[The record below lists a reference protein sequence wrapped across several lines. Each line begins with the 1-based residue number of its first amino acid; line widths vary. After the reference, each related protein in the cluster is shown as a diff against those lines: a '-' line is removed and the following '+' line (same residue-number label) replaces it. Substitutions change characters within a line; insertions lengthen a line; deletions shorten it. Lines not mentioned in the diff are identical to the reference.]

1 MAINILSI
9 LSMSA
14 KAKQVFS
21 GTRQTVSWDR
31 MLLRSKNI
39 EHTEYLKSW
48 LLSNITARGRL
59 VATNS
64 AIEAFIYLADQE
76 GEPNKLL
83 PTTPSQG
90 SRG

>member
-9 LSMSA
+9 PSMSA

-48 LLSNITARGRL
+48 LLSNITAGGRL
-59 VATNS
+59 IATNVV
-64 AIEAFIYLADQE
+64 IEALIYLAD
-76 GEPNKLL
+76 
-83 PTTPSQG
+83 
-90 SRG
+90 